1 MNEKQR
7 KRRPRER
14 PAEQI
19 TAQSVR
25 ELFNRCVLRGDLRM
39 PGDAELEQLA
49 GVLEYWRQIFINEQI
64 LLHRRQLQDGGLAAL
79 RTLTNAISAI
89 AKLDESNFSAAA
101 RESAPTGILR
111 YLSERL
117 AESHGA
123 RALAE
128 SVGGHP
134 GLAYSPASYGANG
147 WQWLA
152 DVLPEDFITAMKPT
166 NPTFAPGLGHTGPIA
181 SFIAAVAPLV
191 TGEHPTPASI
201 ATQLKAR
208 RKAQARSS
216 REARRS

>member
-1 MNEKQR
+1 MSGKQR

-14 PAEQI
+14 PAEPI

-25 ELFNRCVLRGDLRM
+25 ELFERCVLSGGLKI

-49 GVLEYWRQIFINEQI
+49 SILEYWRQIFLNEQI
-64 LLHRRQLQDGGLAAL
+64 LLHRRELQESGLAAL
-79 RTLTNAISAI
+79 RTLTAALSEI

-101 RESAPTGILR
+101 RESAPMGILR

-117 AESHGA
+117 AESNGA
-123 RALAE
+123 RALAQ
-128 SVGGHP
+128 SVGGHR
-134 GLAYSPASYGANG
+134 GLAYWPASFGANG

-152 DVLPEDFITAMKPT
+152 DVLPEDFIAAMKST
-166 NPTFAPGLGHTGPIA
+166 NPTFAPGIGHAGPIA
-181 SFIAAVAPLV
+181 SFLAAVAPLV

-208 RKAQARSS
+208 RKAQART
-216 REARRS
+216 